1 MVKYGYK
8 EKAECTLCRKAHE
21 ESGSSWNRELPK
33 ETIGHIQSAGC
44 LGQKEVVTAAHNACI
59 RELLQEIDAH
69 GKADR
74 HMKLLTVE
82 TESRLGTLWDQEQC
96 MQLCSKDELWEAA
109 KAEEMKIPWKEANE
123 ESPVSEEQ
131 YQERFWRRRL
141 DGVGLDTVNKEFLA
155 IEFKRTQD
163 TRSNYEEKAIAV
175 AQEQYT
181 SLLTGLQAVGQVKG
195 WKVQQL
201 VFVGG
206 TCGSVQVESFNKNMK
221 ALGVLES
228 KWDLIRQKLVR
239 RLLEE
244 QDKVL
249 RAYFAQKGGVRS
261 QRGEGGQGKGREH
274 VKWDMYA

>member
-1 MVKYGYK
+1 M
-8 EKAECTLCRKAHE
+8 
-21 ESGSSWNRELPK
+21 
-33 ETIGHIQSAGC
+33 
-44 LGQKEVVTAAHNACI
+44 
-59 RELLQEIDAH
+59 
-69 GKADR
+69 
-74 HMKLLTVE
+74 
-82 TESRLGTLWDQEQC
+82 
-96 MQLCSKDELWEAA
+96 
-109 KAEEMKIPWKEANE
+109 
-123 ESPVSEEQ
+123 
-131 YQERFWRRRL
+131 
-141 DGVGLDTVNKEFLA
+141 
-155 IEFKRTQD
+155 
-163 TRSNYEEKAIAV
+163 
-175 AQEQYT
+175 
-181 SLLTGLQAVGQVKG
+181 LTGLQAVGQVKG

-228 KWDLIRQKLVR
+228 KWDLIRQKLVS